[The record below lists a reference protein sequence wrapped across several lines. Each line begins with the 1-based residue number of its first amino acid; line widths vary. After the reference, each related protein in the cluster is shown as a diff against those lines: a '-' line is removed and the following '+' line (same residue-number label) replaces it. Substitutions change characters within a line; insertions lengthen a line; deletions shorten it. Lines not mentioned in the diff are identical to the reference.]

1 MTTTRRTA
9 VKFIAGSAVGVL
21 FTPAPWRLVRD
32 TALWSENWPGIPRPK
47 RGPISA
53 KTTFCTLCPAGCAVR
68 ARCVGEQPVAM
79 AGVNGG
85 LCPLGVTGHH
95 LPYYPGRVKQG
106 PVEEARAA
114 VAKADPSKKVAVLD
128 LRPGRTASAIYRKA
142 MEERGG
148 VYLAPPQPGASV
160 NLAAAKSVV
169 SVGAPLLEGWL
180 PPAEV
185 FAVRDRFRLVQIE
198 AELSR
203 TAALAD
209 EWLPQADVA
218 AVARRLEGPV
228 LVIDRTMSAATI
240 EMNKALGG
248 WGKTVQAGPA
258 TGAASLASV
267 ADGSIGLLYIDE
279 TNPGQ
284 YIPWPEIEPKL
295 AADAVTIVFAWSREG
310 YGRHAKFVLPTAVF
324 PEALDDLPNGR
335 VTTPLMKAPV
345 GVVDPVEFIAKASL
359 ADALQEVKPKDEAGW
374 LTPYTGAFDA
384 TAAAL
389 STKLY
394 QESKLLLGPGQVAV
408 GPAAGLAENDAAFL
422 STSRGKLPVRVV
434 VDAGLPAG
442 KARFLATPEVL
453 DLCGSEEPRVVR
465 A

>member
-1 MTTTRRTA
+1 MTTRRTA
-9 VKFIAGSAVGVL
+9 VQFLGGAAIGAL

-47 RGPISA
+47 RGPIQA

-95 LPYYPGRVKQG
+95 LPYYPDRVKHG

-114 VAKADPSKKVAVLD
+114 VAKAEASKRVAVLD
-128 LRPGRTASAIYRKA
+128 LRPGRSASSLYRKA
-142 MEERGG
+142 MEARNGF
-148 VYLAPPQPGASV
+148 YLAPPQPGASV

-180 PPAEV
+180 PPSEV
-185 FAVRDRFRLVQIE
+185 FAVRDRFRLVQLE
-198 AELSR
+198 RGFSR

-209 EWLPQADVA
+209 EWLPAGD
-218 AVARRLEGPV
+218 AREIARKLEAPV
-228 LVIDRTMSAATI
+228 LVIDPSMSPAILAL
-240 EMNKALGG
+240 NKELGG
-248 WGKTVQAGPA
+248 WGATVQAAPDYGIA
-258 TGAASLASV
+258 ELAAV
-267 ADGSIGLLYIDE
+267 PNGSIGVLYIDE
-279 TNPGQ
+279 SNPGE
-284 YIPWPEIEPKL
+284 YVPWPEIAPKL
-295 AADAVTIVFAWSREG
+295 APGAVTIAFTWSPAG
-310 YGRHAKFVLPTAVF
+310 YARHAKFVLPVAVF

-335 VTTPLMKAPV
+335 VTTPLLKPPA
-345 GVVDPVEFIAKASL
+345 GVVDPVEFIAQASL
-359 ADALQEVKPKDEAGW
+359 ADALKEVKPSPQSGW
-374 LTPYTGAFDA
+374 LTPYTGALDA

-394 QESKLLLGPGQVAV
+394 QESNLLLAPRQVAIA
-408 GPAAGLAENDAAFL
+408 PAAGLAQNQAAFL
-422 STSRGKLPVRVV
+422 ETSRGKLAVRLV
-434 VDAGLPAG
+434 VDAGLPPG
-442 KARFLATPEVL
+442 KLRYLPTPDVL
-453 DLCGSEEPRVVR
+453 DLCGAEQPKVVR